1 MLIVKLLLIKLPG
14 FNSITRMRGNL
25 PLLSL
30 LELKHFNSKAV
41 CGLTD
46 LLLYICLVACVA
58 GRYCALTPTI

>member
-46 LLLYICLVACVA
+46 LFLLYICLVACVA
-58 GRYCALTPTI
+58 G